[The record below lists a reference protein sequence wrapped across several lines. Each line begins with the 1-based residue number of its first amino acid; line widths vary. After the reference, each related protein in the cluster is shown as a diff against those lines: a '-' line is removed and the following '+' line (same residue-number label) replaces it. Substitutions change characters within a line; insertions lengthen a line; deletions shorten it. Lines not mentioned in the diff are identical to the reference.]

1 MSSYDGTKK
10 VNIDMIEI
18 NESTLKIMSQKGIK
32 CMKNF
37 PLMNEDNIKNP
48 ALSKLKTLKKNGNQ
62 LPKNDLIKNFYS
74 I

>member
-62 LPKNDLIKNFYS
+62 LPKSDLINNFYS

>member
-18 NESTLKIMSQKGIK
+18 NESTLKIMSQKRIK

-62 LPKNDLIKNFYS
+62 LPTN
-74 I
+74 